1 MVRSKSLYKVVW
13 QCQIWVSITTQ
24 KNATWLRSFHAKT
37 AFFNVVIKHHES
49 KCTETHQIQTNM
61 NPFSFFPYYCTF
73 VFMTS
78 RTFNKRAMQ
87 SRNQLVQIQQKE
99 LVFNQG
105 LGFNVEIAFLKDGHI
120 ALGWWNK
127 FNETYLIQW
136 MNNPLNFF

>member
-1 MVRSKSLYKVVW
+1 
-13 QCQIWVSITTQ
+13 
-24 KNATWLRSFHAKT
+24 
-37 AFFNVVIKHHES
+37 
-49 KCTETHQIQTNM
+49 
-61 NPFSFFPYYCTF
+61 
-73 VFMTS
+73 
-78 RTFNKRAMQ
+78 
-87 SRNQLVQIQQKE
+87 